1 MDGAFHLSTPGGDAG
16 APAPSRAD
24 AVRNRARVLSTTIDM
39 LRSKGADVSVDEI
52 ARAAGVGAG
61 TVVRSFGGK
70 QKLIDCAVAELLRP
84 VVEQSRAA
92 AQSPQAG
99 QMLGQLLL
107 DLALFHR
114 ESRVLN
120 AKLTSMSM
128 PNAERLQEELL
139 ANFTHVVQS
148 AQRAG
153 VVRPDITMADVTLLL
168 AGVERAADETLGSVD
183 QLRRYITIVTDGLR
197 PAHPTELPP
206 VGRRSPRSKQR
217 GCAP

>member
-1 MDGAFHLSTPGGDAG
+1 MDGAFHLSTPGGDDDAG

-92 AQSPQAG
+92 AQSPQAHVWFASG
-99 QMLGQLLL
+99 GCMGAGAEG
-107 DLALFHR
+107 LAL
-114 ESRVLN
+114 RV
-120 AKLTSMSM
+120 
-128 PNAERLQEELL
+128 
-139 ANFTHVVQS
+139 
-148 AQRAG
+148 AG
-153 VVRPDITMADVTLLL
+153 ACRC
-168 AGVERAADETLGSVD
+168 
-183 QLRRYITIVTDGLR
+183 
-197 PAHPTELPP
+197 
-206 VGRRSPRSKQR
+206 RSN
-217 GCAP
+217 